1 MKTLHKYS
9 IHWLLALC
17 CVLLSIAC
25 DKNSEL
31 FKEFNPE
38 RMFMP
43 SKEIGAESG
52 ETEVKLTWGEALNT
66 EKASYVVE
74 ISKDTLFANGPLF
87 SLDTDTAGVI
97 LTDQQIEVRTKYFA
111 RVLTVGTGQSD
122 DSHWLHS
129 NGFMI
134 RGKQLFNL
142 LDEQVDLQDKSVR
155 LTWRPDETATTI
167 IIGKLTGEINEETG
181 GEKFDIIH
189 QINLTADE
197 IASGERLVEDL
208 QSETPYVAILYARDV
223 QIGILKFTTK
233 ATSNFTIEIG
243 PEDDLAQ
250 VIADAEN
257 QAVIGLR
264 AGTYNLTE
272 NVVRIENKHITLG
285 SVSGNPANTK
295 INPKGFELRG
305 DGAGIHFNDLTID
318 MLGTPDLYLVD
329 LPAGAA
335 TFTSIHLQGCRI
347 HGIGRALVRGSRA
360 GNREHKI
367 DYIRVENSIVQD
379 NDQDYALFELQ
390 KLQMNRFELVNSTF
404 NRLSTNILRYDVNIG
419 TPRASILIDY
429 CTINA
434 FGNTGGK
441 RPLMDV
447 NTPADIVV
455 SNSILANTG
464 WISPR
469 FTSLSMNNDLLRA
482 ANGATARIA
491 NTNVFNLLNS
501 ATPRAK
507 LNIPNGVVTAT
518 VLEVALPWDVNTDDF
533 TLPANSSLREA
544 SSNAGPI
551 GDPRWAR

>member
-9 IHWLLALC
+9 IHWILASC
-17 CVLLSIAC
+17 CILLSIAC

-66 EKASYVVE
+66 EKATYIVE

-87 SLDTDTAGVI
+87 SLNTDTAGVI

-111 RVLTVGTGQSD
+111 RVRTVGTGQSD
-122 DSHWLHS
+122 DSHWLYS
-129 NGFMI
+129 NGFLI
-134 RGKQLFNL
+134 RGKQLFHFI
-142 LDEQVDLQDKSVR
+142 DEQIDLQDTWVR

-167 IIGKLTGEINEETG
+167 GITKMHGDYDEDTGTETG
-181 GEKFDIIH
+181 PRVQTIS
-189 QINLTADE
+189 LTVAE
-197 IASGERLVEDL
+197 IESGERLIEELDP
-208 QSETPYVAILYARDV
+208 ETRYSATLWADEV
-223 QIGILKFTTK
+223 QIGQLFFTTK

-264 AGTYNLTE
+264 PGTYNLTE

-285 SVSGNPANTK
+285 SVSGNPTNTI
-295 INPKGFELRG
+295 INPRGFELRG
-305 DGAGIHFNDLTID
+305 DGSGIHLYDLTVD

-329 LPAGAA
+329 LQGGA
-335 TFTSIHLQGCRI
+335 TTYTSIHVQGCRI
-347 HGIGRALVRGSRA
+347 QGIGRAFVRGSRA
-360 GNREHKI
+360 GNREHRI

-404 NRLSTNILRYDVNIG
+404 NRLSNNILRYDTNIG
-419 TPRASILIDY
+419 TPGVSILIDH

-434 FGNTGGK
+434 FGNTGGR

-447 NTPADIVV
+447 NTAADIVI

-469 FTSLSMNNDLLRA
+469 YSSLSMNNDLLRA

-491 NTNVFNLLNS
+491 NT
-501 ATPRAK
+501 
-507 LNIPNGVVTAT
+507 
-518 VLEVALPWDVNTDDF
+518 
-533 TLPANSSLREA
+533 
-544 SSNAGPI
+544 
-551 GDPRWAR
+551 